1 MSAWWL
7 VVIVPLFATVGFLFG
22 ELRGASKELDRRDAA
37 VTKTCLQ
44 KPAEAVTVKARRDI
58 PLDVW
63 QERVNQSDAKAAA
76 AWLQLSMAQQL
87 ASEAAQHV
95 QVTYC
100 YDPVKKVYEIS
111 ARMRVV
117 PWRSWE

>member
-22 ELRGASKELDRRDAA
+22 EIRGSSKELDRRDAELA
-37 VTKTCLQ
+37 KTYLQ

-58 PLDVW
+58 PLEVW
-63 QERVNQSDAKAAA
+63 MDRIEQTDAKTASAQ
-76 AWLQLSMAQQL
+76 LQLSMAQQL
-87 ASEAAQHV
+87 ASEAARHV
-95 QVTYC
+95 RVTCC
-100 YDPVKKVYEIS
+100 YDPVKQIYEIS